1 VGENAPDNL
10 ISVIMPAFNA
20 GKYIT
25 KSIGSVRNQSHRE
38 LEIIVVDDGSTDDTV
53 AIVEAQASQDKRI
66 RLLRSPHRGVSH
78 ARNLAIAQARGSYIA
93 PIDADDLWKR
103 DKLKRQ
109 YQILSTAPKET
120 GVVYAWAAGIDDED
134 KIVLPVWNASQARG
148 DVLHAIV
155 ESGIL
160 SCGSTPLIRKGYAQE
175 VGGYDEELHL
185 SEDWKF
191 YTALAGVCHFEVIP
205 ECLIGYRIRNDSASV
220 NIEPMEEALEACTRW
235 IRKTWPDL
243 PKHVLAERDFTLNTY
258 LAFMATRGGQYA
270 RVPRYLTRAVGAR
283 PGKLFGVSLWQFAAL
298 AIAHAAGLRRYEWA
312 LWRRPQ
318 KFEQ

>member
-1 VGENAPDNL
+1 VGENAQDKL

-25 KSIGSVRNQSHRE
+25 RTLDSVRNQTHSE
-38 LEIIVVDDGSTDDTV
+38 LEIIVVDDGSTDNTV
-53 AIVEAQASQDKRI
+53 AIVEALASQDKRI
-66 RLLRSPHRGVSH
+66 KLLRSPHRGVSH
-78 ARNLAIAQARGSYIA
+78 ARNLAIAQARANYIA

-109 YQILSTAPKET
+109 YEILSIAPEET

-134 KIVLPVWNASQARG
+134 KIVLPVWNASYARG
-148 DVLHAIV
+148 DVLHPII

-160 SCGSTPLIRKGYAQE
+160 SCGSTPLIRKRYAQE

-191 YTALAGVCHFEVIP
+191 YTALAGVCYFEVIP
-205 ECLIGYRIRNDSASV
+205 ECLIGYRIRSDSASV
-220 NIEPMEEALEACTRW
+220 NLRPMVEALDACSQW
-235 IRKTWPDL
+235 IRMKWPDL

-258 LAFMATRGGQYA
+258 LAFMATRGGQYSL
-270 RVPRYLTRAVGAR
+270 VPRYLMRAAGAQ
-283 PGKLFGVSLWQFAAL
+283 PSKLFGVSLWQFAAL
-298 AIAHAAGLRRYEWA
+298 AVAHATGLRRYEWA
-312 LWRRPQ
+312 LWRSPQ